1 MSLEKGHSTSS
12 GPHSA
17 GRLEVDMASLDYNAT
32 IVERAE
38 VAPGLIILRVKPDDL
53 SFRFQAGQYTVLGLR
68 RSAPQ
73 VAEAE
78 PEEPPV
84 RQEDPEKLIRRA
96 YSVAS
101 SSREDEYVEFY
112 LTLVTS
118 GELTPR
124 LFALRTGDRVFM
136 GPKATGVFTLNR
148 VPEGLHAVLVATGTG
163 LAPYMSMLRTEV
175 MNGGPRR
182 YLVLHGARFS
192 WDLGYRTELTA
203 LARQWAH
210 LVYLPAVSRARE
222 DSSWTGLAGYL
233 QDLILSPLV
242 EERAGFPVDPD
253 HAHDFLC
260 GNPAMI
266 EASKER
272 LAVRG
277 FVPDKG
283 KVVGTLHVEEYW

>member
-1 MSLEKGHSTSS
+1 MT
-12 GPHSA
+12 
-17 GRLEVDMASLDYNAT
+17 SLDYNAT
-32 IVERAE
+32 VALRAE

-53 SFRFQAGQYTVLGLR
+53 PFHFRAGQYTVLGLK
-68 RSAPQ
+68 RSAPK

-78 PEEPPV
+78 PEEAPV
-84 RQEDPEKLIRRA
+84 AQEDPEKLIRRA

-101 SSREDEYVEFY
+101 SSRENEYVEFY

-124 LFALRTGDRVFM
+124 LFALQTGDRVFM
-136 GPKATGVFTLNR
+136 GPKSTGVFTLNR

-163 LAPYMSMLRTEV
+163 LAPYMSMLRTDV
-175 MNGGPRR
+175 MDGGPRR

-192 WDLGYRTELTA
+192 WDLGYRTELNA
-203 LARQWAH
+203 LARQWAN

-222 DSSWTGLAGYL
+222 DSSWTGLTGYL
-233 QDLILSPLV
+233 QDLILSPQV
-242 EERAGFPVDPD
+242 EELAGFSIDPEQ
-253 HAHDFLC
+253 AHVFLC

-272 LAVRG
+272 LSGRG
-277 FVPDKG
+277 FAPDKG